1 MSPHLLLYSSY
12 SFTKRSSAELLFLLN
27 LQVQH
32 IRVNAVIFSVIVIS
46 ELLAAAQCMVKGDD
60 TLYYIKVVLCQSLLC
75 AICPTVSSR
84 KAYAWIEGSSCH
96 IGSIKGLCQL
106 VLCHSN
112 IGTIIKQLQGEGR
125 PVDNS
130 IGKCCSS
137 SKSNV

>member
-1 MSPHLLLYSSY
+1 MSPHP
-12 SFTKRSSAELLFLLN
+12 FAVFFVFFHEGSSAELLFLLN

-32 IRVNAVIFSVIVIS
+32 IRVNAVISSVIVIS
-46 ELLAAAQCMVKGDD
+46 ELLAAAQGMLEGDD

-125 PVDNS
+125 SADNS

>member
-1 MSPHLLLYSSY
+1 MSPHPFAVFLV
-12 SFTKRSSAELLFLLN
+12 FFPEESSAKLLFLLN

-32 IRVNAVIFSVIVIS
+32 IRVNAIIFSVIVIS
-46 ELLAAAQCMVKGDD
+46 ELLAAAQGMVEGDD

-112 IGTIIKQLQGEGR
+112 IGTIIKQLQGEGGSA
-125 PVDNS
+125 DNS

-137 SKSNV
+137 SNSNV